1 MILGV
6 DQRINTGSTSVR
18 LGLPL
23 APSALANIE
32 RHLHLNCNKW
42 DTQIGDSSVLSAH
55 ALILAGHEWDWLCN
69 CAEQLAAE
77 MTYAESIALETE
89 RYCALAGVPAP
100 VRRLLGTEQNQ
111 AKPNVAVTR
120 SMRFDFHPTST
131 GWRVSEVNSDVP
143 GGWTEATELPNLY
156 ASFHP
161 GMEIPAS
168 PLDAWTD
175 SMRSVA
181 AGGGVALLAA
191 PGFLEDQQVVLAFM
205 RRLHGERISSTL
217 IQSPSALDW
226 SSKGIRRIRGSQQR
240 VSAVVRFYQIEWL
253 CNLSNNSGWRNLL
266 QTAELAVTNPTI
278 SVLSESKRFPLVI
291 NDISGCTAWK
301 TLMPECRDPRDV
313 DTSDWDGWA
322 LKAAYS
328 NTGDEV
334 YLCGDMD
341 RAERQQLILKVRRN
355 PTKWIAQRRFDT
367 IPLYSD
373 EGLLYPCIGVFVVDG
388 RAAGAYVRLSKRQVT
403 DGSSKEAPLFID
415 RTDFAK

>member
-1 MILGV
+1 
-6 DQRINTGSTSVR
+6 
-18 LGLPL
+18 
-23 APSALANIE
+23 
-32 RHLHLNCNKW
+32 
-42 DTQIGDSSVLSAH
+42 
-55 ALILAGHEWDWLCN
+55 
-69 CAEQLAAE
+69 
-77 MTYAESIALETE
+77 
-89 RYCALAGVPAP
+89 
-100 VRRLLGTEQNQ
+100 
-111 AKPNVAVTR
+111 
-120 SMRFDFHPTST
+120 MRFDFHPTST

-156 ASFHP
+156 APFHS

-175 SMRSVA
+175 SMRSAA

-217 IQSPSALDW
+217 IQSPRALDW
-226 SSKGIRRIRGSQQR
+226 SSKGICTIRGSQQR
-240 VSAVVRFYQIEWL
+240 VSAIVRFYQIEWL
-253 CNLSNNSGWRNLL
+253 CNLPSSSGWRNLL
-266 QTAELAVTNPTI
+266 QTAELSVTNPTI

-301 TLMPECRDPRDV
+301 ALMPECRDPHHV
-313 DTSDWDGWA
+313 DNSDWDSWV

-367 IPLYSD
+367 IPVYSD

-388 RAAGAYVRLSKRQVT
+388 RAAGAYVRLANRQVT

-415 RTDFAK
+415 RADFAK